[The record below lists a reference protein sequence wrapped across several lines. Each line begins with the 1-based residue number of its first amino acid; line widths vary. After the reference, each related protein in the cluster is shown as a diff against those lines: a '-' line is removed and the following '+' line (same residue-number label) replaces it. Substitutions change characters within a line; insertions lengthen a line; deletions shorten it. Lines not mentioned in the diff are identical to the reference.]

1 MITDSRKRIIKIS
14 AAVNEKDIE
23 HMKLYILGAVH
34 GFTAAAGSK
43 SFTVRDIFGNENRK
57 WNGTPIQE
65 IYNYYIKVLPH
76 KDAAERAAQDL
87 GKLLRKVLTEDKY
100 EYEEESG
107 NRECIYRR
115 V

>member
-43 SFTVRDIFGNENRK
+43 SFTVRDIFGNGNRN
-57 WNGTPIQE
+57 WNGTP
-65 IYNYYIKVLPH
+65 IKVLPH
-76 KDAAERAAQDL
+76 KDATERAAQDL
-87 GKLLRKVLTEDKY
+87 GKLLRKVLAEDKY

-107 NRECIYRR
+107 NRECTYRR